1 MSLTPQQL
9 TTMIQRTL
17 ALLALALFAL
27 VGQAQ
32 SLSPAQVTALRTNIL
47 ASEFAAQCQPFGDG
61 PTDIASAYNLP
72 ASSPSG
78 VFDMSRADRRAGFEN
93 PFGASASNPSRVAM
107 RAAWQRNVTRF
118 ERIYTAGSGSLAATA
133 TSHSILATDTVK
145 GAALLCRSTA
155 GTAPSTTVGST
166 AGALYSAGLFS
177 GGDKAVANGDTL
189 NVTYTASA

>member
-32 SLSPAQVTALRTNIL
+32 SLSPAQATALRTNIL

-72 ASSPSG
+72 ASPAFVVWRTNVTVSEIGNAWVGTDIDGMSALNMQRLQLLLASSPSG

-118 ERIYTAGSGSLAATA
+118 ERIYTSGTGTAAT
-133 TSHSILATDTVK
+133 
-145 GAALLCRSTA
+145 
-155 GTAPSTTVGST
+155 P
-166 AGALYSAGLFS
+166 GALGVAGVL
-177 GGDKAVANGDTL
+177 
-189 NVTYTASA
+189 TAEVVRQACTQ